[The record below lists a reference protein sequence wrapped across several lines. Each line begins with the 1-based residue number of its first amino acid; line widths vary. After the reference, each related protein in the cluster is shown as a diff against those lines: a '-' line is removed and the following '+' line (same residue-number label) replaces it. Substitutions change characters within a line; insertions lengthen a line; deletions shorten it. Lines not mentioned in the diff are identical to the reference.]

1 MLEDALF
8 SFDSAKSIKF
18 SFGIGSVSIN
28 ANYMAKMKFLFNE
41 ASVYPSQTTKETV
54 QAALTLVREML
65 TSKNSASSINDAA
78 LQYFTATFLN
88 PDGEYYSKENLV
100 YLESSLTDLAEDID
114 LWLDQIA
121 AKEAK
126 KRMAIA
132 EEINLMAIETD
143 DIQQAAHEFLAQN
156 RLETT
161 LEETRYFINAG
172 KSLRHCYNDWLY
184 QIIQDDAI
192 ADVFFLHI
200 KDAATIKGKF
210 IIQCIEHGDSKRAGE
225 LVDRMVATSTYPDY
239 AQKWGYPWESS
250 SLYTMKNVLEYYF
263 PDTESKENHHPTE
276 NITVAV
282 SLAERIMRYLS
293 EHRKKEMLGYLALTA
308 PHRKYVIEY
317 VDTLIDD
324 VEHYAQIRRPRG
336 WGNQVNRISSEIIE
350 SFSILEAL
358 GKESVIVRILHMLK
372 AAGPALEPI
381 NYDRWIEMCEDRVSE
396 RTFKLIKND
405 LAYLNRIK

>member
-8 SFDSAKSIKF
+8 SFDSPKSIKF
-18 SFGIGSVSIN
+18 SFGFGSVSIN

-41 ASVYPSQTTKETV
+41 ASIYPSQATKETV
-54 QAALTLVREML
+54 MAALSLVREKL
-65 TSKNSASSINDAA
+65 ASKTSINNINNAA
-78 LQYFTATFLN
+78 LQYFAATFLS
-88 PDGEYYSKENLV
+88 PDGEYYSKDNLV
-100 YLESSLTDLAEDID
+100 YLESSLTELAEDID

-143 DIQQAAHEFLAQN
+143 DIQQAAKEFLSQK
-156 RLETT
+156 RMEPT

-172 KSLRHCYNDWLY
+172 KSLRHCYDDWLY
-184 QIIQDDAI
+184 QIIQDDSI
-192 ADVFFLHI
+192 ADVFYLHI
-200 KDAATIKGKF
+200 RDAATIKGKF
-210 IIQCIEHGDSKRAGE
+210 IIQCIEHGDSKRASE
-225 LVDRMVATSTYPDY
+225 LVDRMVATSAYPDY
-239 AQKWGYPWESS
+239 AQKWGYPWENS

-263 PDTESKENHHPTE
+263 PDAESKQNNHPAEH
-276 NITVAV
+276 IAVAV
-282 SLAERIMRYLS
+282 SLSERIMQHLS
-293 EHRKKEMLGYLALTA
+293 KHTKKEMLGYLALTA
-308 PHRKYVIEY
+308 PYRKYVIEY

-324 VEHYAQIRRPRG
+324 VEHYAQVRRPRG
-336 WGNQVNRISSEIIE
+336 WGNQVYRISSEIIE

-358 GKESVIVRILHMLK
+358 GKESVIVRILRMLQS
-372 AAGPALEPI
+372 AGPALEPI

>member
-8 SFDSAKSIKF
+8 SFDSPKSIKF

-28 ANYMAKMKFLFNE
+28 ANYMAKMKFFFDE
-41 ASVYPSQTTKETV
+41 ASIYPSQTTKETV
-54 QAALTLVREML
+54 QTALALVRDIR
-65 TSKNSASSINDAA
+65 TTKSSVSSVNNAA
-78 LQYFTATFLN
+78 LQYFTTTFLN
-88 PDGEYYSKENLV
+88 PTGDYFSKENLA
-100 YLESSLTDLAEDID
+100 YLESSLTELVEDID

-126 KRMAIA
+126 KQMAIA

-143 DIQQAAHEFLAQN
+143 DIQQAAQEFLSQN
-156 RLETT
+156 RMEPT

-172 KSLRHCYNDWLY
+172 KSLRHCYDDWLY
-184 QIIQDDAI
+184 QIIQDDSI
-192 ADVFFLHI
+192 ADVFYLHI
-200 KDAATIKGKF
+200 RDAATIKGKF

-225 LVDRMVATSTYPDY
+225 LVDRMVATSAYPDY

-263 PDTESKENHHPTE
+263 PDIESKQSNHPAEH
-276 NITVAV
+276 IAVAV
-282 SLAERIMRYLS
+282 SLSERIMRYLS

-336 WGNQVNRISSEIIE
+336 WGNQVNRISAEIIE

-358 GKESVIVRILHMLK
+358 DKVAVIVRILHMLK
-372 AAGPALEPI
+372 TAGPALEPI
-381 NYDRWIEMCEDRVSE
+381 NYARWIEMCEERVSE
-396 RTFKLIKND
+396 RAFKLIKND
-405 LAYLNRIK
+405 LAYLDRKK